1 MHSGNAAAMPLVRN
15 AATLS
20 FCHASRSVRITTAIL
35 VSNCMGSPRHSGMR
49 PLRAQTRNPE
59 ASSNV
64 WIPGSREGARPGMT
78 LALGVA
84 GPGADHA
91 FLAAK
96 IVAFF
101 GRGVQRGGDLGF
113 DRVAVGAA
121 GVGHVDGKRRA
132 GPLHGHRG
140 ALALALL
147 ARGGECGPFG
157 RIIDGL
163 AIGAAFADGE
173 GASG

>member
-1 MHSGNAAAMPLVRN
+1 MDSGLAPSGALSRDPL
-15 AATLS
+15 
-20 FCHASRSVRITTAIL
+20 
-35 VSNCMGSPRHSGMR
+35 
-49 PLRAQTRNPE
+49 
-59 ASSNV
+59 
-64 WIPGSREGARPGMT
+64 ARPGMTTMRT

-91 FLAAK
+91 FLAAE
-96 IVAFF
+96 IVALF
-101 GRGVQRGGDLGF
+101 GGGVQRGGDLRL
-113 DRVAVGAA
+113 DRIAMGAA

-132 GPLHGHRG
+132 GLFHRNRG

-147 ARGGECGPFG
+147 ARGGERGLLG

-173 GASG
+173 GAGGPRGAGELRADQRNN

>member
-1 MHSGNAAAMPLVRN
+1 MHSGKAAAMPEVRN

-35 VSNCMGSPRHSGMR
+35 VSNCMGYSLRHSG
-49 PLRAQTRNPE
+49 P
-59 ASSNV
+59 
-64 WIPGSREGARPGMT
+64 REGARPGVT

-91 FLAAK
+91 FLAAE
-96 IVAFF
+96 IVAFL
-101 GRGVQRGGDLGF
+101 GGGVQRGRDLGL

-121 GVGHVDGKRRA
+121 WVGHVDGKRRA
-132 GPLHGHRG
+132 GPLHGHGG

-147 ARGGECGPFG
+147 ARGGKRLGLG
-157 RIIDGL
+157 RIID
-163 AIGAAFADGE
+163 
-173 GASG
+173 

>member
-1 MHSGNAAAMPLVRN
+1 MPPARN

-35 VSNCMGSPRHSGMR
+35 VSNCMDSPRHSGVR
-49 PLRAQTRNPE
+49 EARTRNPE

-64 WIPGSREGARPGMT
+64 WIPASREDARPGMT

-101 GRGVQRGGDLGF
+101 GGGVQRGGDLRL
-113 DRVAVGAA
+113 DRIAVGAA
-121 GVGHVDGKRRA
+121 GVGHVHGKRRA

-147 ARGGECGPFG
+147 ARGRQRGLLG
-157 RIIDGL
+157 RIVDGL
-163 AIGAAFADGE
+163 AISAALAD
-173 GASG
+173 